1 MSVYSLASRLDMWTV
16 SYICVCI
23 PQGPAHLMYIIYL
36 PLFFFLSSS
45 TNFQYSLIQL
55 SYSQDSVGLGLEFPF
70 QFVISR
76 QGRVFLGIKTRIVS
90 AEGIQ

>member
-1 MSVYSLASRLDMWTV
+1 MDCVLYMCMYPTRSGTSNVHYISSTV
-16 SYICVCI
+16 
-23 PQGPAHLMYIIYL
+23 
-36 PLFFFLSSS
+36 FFLSSS
-45 TNFQYSLIQL
+45 TNFEYSLIQL